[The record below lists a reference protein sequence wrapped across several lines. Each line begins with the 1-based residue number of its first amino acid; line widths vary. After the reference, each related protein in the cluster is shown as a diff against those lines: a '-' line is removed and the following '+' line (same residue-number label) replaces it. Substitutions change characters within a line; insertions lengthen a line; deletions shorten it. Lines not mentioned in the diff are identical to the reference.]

1 MRFDFKK
8 QHKQAVRF
16 TRSNQ
21 SWAWR
26 LLWVIHT
33 LEPTRPQCRTFV
45 CFNFN
50 IHWVGLQIKEASLIK
65 NSTFTAIYL
74 LLYQCESLK
83 WYVSI
88 VQISLKLRSIPVDV
102 LHYSSTSRSFW
113 NIVGIST
120 KSTCCSTVHVS
131 KMRTCIDTI
140 ISASYMNLFNITTI
154 LDTQTS
160 KKSP

>member
-8 QHKQAVRF
+8 QNKQAVRF

-45 CFNFN
+45 CFN

-65 NSTFTAIYL
+65 KIQLSQQPTYCSINVKVYGFSSMKSNSSYSL
-74 LLYQCESLK
+74 SLK
-83 WYVSI
+83 WYVLT
-88 VQISLKLRSIPVDV
+88 VQILLKLQSIPVYV
-102 LHYSSTSRSFW
+102 LHYSSTSRGFW

-131 KMRTCIDTI
+131 KMRTCILLT
-140 ISASYMNLFNITTI
+140 
-154 LDTQTS
+154 
-160 KKSP
+160 P